1 MDSKEDYLNSL
12 LNSVMSQE
20 SKQGGAALN
29 TFGLDDDN
37 DVAELLD
44 TASGESELD
53 EINNLLKKSDQ
64 SQMMDDE
71 MLAMLERADQETEAN
86 LSGKNEPEAFDIF
99 ASEGLDEE
107 DMYLSDESELS
118 GDSDHQQDPD
128 LSAESE
134 FPQDIDLFAE
144 NGLDEG
150 ADTLLDQELGQEM
163 DTLADQ
169 ESGQEI
175 DIFAEN
181 GSEQEMDMFA
191 GNGSEREMD
200 MFAENGSGQ
209 EMDIFGEFQE
219 QETDAAGNLPE
230 DEVMPVAAASGADN
244 ADDMDA
250 FLKDIMPEEQ
260 TQEEDGGTDWASDG
274 EMLSLDSLQT
284 EEESLH
290 DFEMQD
296 LLGEAMLR
304 GGEHQEPSEPGE
316 DLISAG
322 EDAEEEAQQK
332 KRTKKEKKQK
342 RSKDSTSAAAQEGS
356 QEERLQADDFGD
368 VGTDFGAEG
377 ENAGK
382 PGKAKKAK
390 KEKIKKE
397 KVKKEKVGS
406 EESGGEKKPGFFAKI
421 LHGLLEEVGEEDSD
435 ENQEMS
441 MSDENRE
448 ILAMMEGEK
457 IENGKPDKKKKAKK
471 GKKPQ
476 KGDKQGSEEGD
487 EELSEDGKKAKK
499 VKAKK
504 EKKPKP
510 PKEKKETQPAKK
522 LPKGKVFSVVAVCL
536 TLLAGILLLSNI
548 IPSQSDLKKARKAY
562 YNGDYMTVYQNM
574 AGKELS
580 NSDYILYMR
589 SLLILNMQSK
599 LDNYPIYMSMDKEMV
614 ALNEL
619 MLAVDYYQ
627 SNNRLAEEYG
637 ALDEMTAVYDQVLA
651 LLWDHY
657 QVSEEEAIEI
667 FALDDLGYNQKLYY
681 LVHGTEFKIPETQE
695 GVQGSTGGNR
705 QIDSSN
711 VGQSQNGNSGIT
723 GALREEEQ
731 PKDRE
736 PGLSTTDTEIDHRPE
751 QQQGDGSSD
760 AANSSDVAGS
770 SDSAASSD
778 AAHSSDSAGATGA
791 SSQTD
796 GQVIYSG
803 EVRNG
808 NAVVQ

>member
-71 MLAMLERADQETEAN
+71 MLAMLEQADQETEAN

-128 LSAESE
+128 LSADSE

-144 NGLDEG
+144 NGLDES
-150 ADTLLDQELGQEM
+150 ADTLVDQELGQEM

-169 ESGQEI
+169 ESGQEM
-175 DIFAEN
+175 DTLADQES
-181 GSEQEMDMFA
+181 GQEMDI
-191 GNGSEREMD
+191 
-200 MFAENGSGQ
+200 FAENGSGQ
-209 EMDIFGEFQE
+209 ETDIFGAFPG
-219 QETDAAGNLPE
+219 QETDAAGDLPD
-230 DEVMPVAAASGADN
+230 DENMSVAAASGAD
-244 ADDMDA
+244 DMEA
-250 FLKDIMPEEQ
+250 FLKDIMPEEHL
-260 TQEEDGGTDWASDG
+260 QEEDDGMDWASDG

-296 LLGEAMLR
+296 LLGDAMLR
-304 GGEHQEPSEPGE
+304 EGEHQEPSESGE
-316 DLISAG
+316 HLISAG

-332 KRTKKEKKQK
+332 KRTKKEKKPK
-342 RSKDSTSAAAQEGS
+342 RSKGSASAAAQEGL
-356 QEERLQADDFGD
+356 QEERQQADDFGD

-377 ENAGK
+377 ENTGK
-382 PGKAKKAK
+382 PGKVKKAK
-390 KEKIKKE
+390 KEKI
-397 KVKKEKVGS
+397 KKEKVGS
-406 EESGGEKKPGFFAKI
+406 EESGGEKKTGFFAKI

-435 ENQEMS
+435 ENQEMN

-448 ILAMMEGEK
+448 ILAMMDGEK

-476 KGDKQGSEEGD
+476 KGDKQGGEEGD

-499 VKAKK
+499 VKQKK
-504 EKKPKP
+504 EKKPKA
-510 PKEKKETQPAKK
+510 PKEKKETQPTKK
-522 LPKGKVFSVVAVCL
+522 LPKGKVFSIVAVCL
-536 TLLAGILLLSNI
+536 TLLAGILLLSYI

-651 LLWDHY
+651 QLWDHY

-667 FALDDLGYNQKLYY
+667 FALDDLGYNQRLYY

-711 VGQSQNGNSGIT
+711 VGQSQNGNSGIA
-723 GALREEEQ
+723 GSLREEEQ

-736 PGLSTTDTEIDHRPE
+736 PVLSTTDTEIDHRPE

-760 AANSSDVAGS
+760 AANSSDVADSSNAEGS
-770 SDSAASSD
+770 SDVAGASNPEGSSGV
-778 AAHSSDSAGATGA
+778 AGSSDSAGATGA

>member
-118 GDSDHQQDPD
+118 GDSDHQQDSD

-150 ADTLLDQELGQEM
+150 TDTLVDQELGQEM

-169 ESGQEI
+169 ESGQEV

-181 GSEQEMDMFA
+181 GSEQ
-191 GNGSEREMD
+191 EMD

-219 QETDAAGNLPE
+219 QEIDAAGNLPE
-230 DEVMPVAAASGADN
+230 DEVMPVAAASGADD

-304 GGEHQEPSEPGE
+304 AGEHQEPSEPGE

-332 KRTKKEKKQK
+332 KRTKKEKKRK

-356 QEERLQADDFGD
+356 QEERPQADDFGD

-382 PGKAKKAK
+382 LGKAKKAK
-390 KEKIKKE
+390 KEKI
-397 KVKKEKVGS
+397 KKEKVGS

-510 PKEKKETQPAKK
+510 PKEKKETQPTKK

-651 LLWDHY
+651 LLWDYY

-667 FALDDLGYNQKLYY
+667 FALDDLGYNQRLYY

-695 GVQGSTGGNR
+695 GVQGSTDGNR

-711 VGQSQNGNSGIT
+711 VGQSQNGNSGIA
-723 GALREEEQ
+723 GSLREEEQ

-736 PGLSTTDTEIDHRPE
+736 PGLSTTDAEIDNRPE
-751 QQQGDGSSD
+751 QTGNGSSD
-760 AANSSDVAGS
+760 IADSSDGAGS

-778 AAHSSDSAGATGA
+778 VAGSSDSAGATGA